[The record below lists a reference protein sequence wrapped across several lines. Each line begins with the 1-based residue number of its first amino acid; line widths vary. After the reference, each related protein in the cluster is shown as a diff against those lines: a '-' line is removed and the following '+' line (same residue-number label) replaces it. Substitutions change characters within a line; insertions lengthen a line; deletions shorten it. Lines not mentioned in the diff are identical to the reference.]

1 MTMARTERRTV
12 RPAVEGLEDR
22 QLLAGHIAFDPGA
35 GILAVSGTPHND
47 RLLVSYRGNKIK
59 VNLSGGGVTSRTAPR
74 SRVREIV
81 FYGNG
86 GADSWWNTTRVPVVN
101 GADVPPPAALDK
113 AVPSIG
119 VQGIIDQTNAFRAVG
134 GLPALTVSAVLMQVA
149 QAHAANMA
157 RQDRYGDTDTN
168 GHILDGHDVV
178 YRVAQV
184 GYQWSWLGENVA
196 YCYGYSDPAAQLIT
210 QWWNS
215 PDHRANILG
224 SNYTEFGVGLA
235 TGASGRTYAVQVFAR
250 PA

>member
-1 MTMARTERRTV
+1 
-12 RPAVEGLEDR
+12 
-22 QLLAGHIAFDPGA
+22 
-35 GILAVSGTPHND
+35 
-47 RLLVSYRGNKIK
+47 
-59 VNLSGGGVTSRTAPR
+59 
-74 SRVREIV
+74 
-81 FYGNG
+81 
-86 GADSWWNTTRVPVVN
+86 
-101 GADVPPPAALDK
+101 LDK

-119 VQGIIDQTNAFRAVG
+119 VQGIIDQTNG
-134 GLPALTVSAVLMQVA
+134 CLPALTVSAVLMQVA